1 MGQDR
6 KSTHQLSSQE
16 KQSHCGENGFNLLLI
31 IHREK
36 KVRNQK
42 KQKTPSTH
50 HSSSETKLCPWITHL
65 FLWVVQADGEWR
77 FCSVDNTVPLPLIP
91 FGAFSLF
98 QWGIPPTCRSLNG
111 CSRVCYSHGWSPSG
125 ADRSIMGSLQGHQDL
140 SKFLLL
146 HGLLFMGHSSHQE
159 PSVSWAFCRLQH
171 CRVLRG
177 LQGNSLPHHNLH
189 HRGQENVCVSSYSI
203 SSLSFTYRGVFRAVS
218 LPYSHSFLKC
228 WCVEFFLNLK

>member
-31 IHREK
+31 SHGAK
-36 KVRNQK
+36 KWEIKRNK
-42 KQKTPSTH
+42 RYLPFTLPLLRLNFAPESPTF
-50 HSSSETKLCPWITHL
+50 SP
-65 FLWVVQADGEWR
+65 WVVQADGEWS
-77 FCSVDNTVPLPLIP
+77 FCSVDNTLPLPLIP
-91 FGAFSLF
+91 FGALSLF
-98 QWGIPPTCRSLNG
+98 QWGIPHTWCSLNG
-111 CSRVCYSHGWSPSG
+111 CSRVCYSHGYSPSG

-189 HRGQENVCVSSYSI
+189 HRGQENVCVKFQQHLLSLLYLPWCVQSCFSSI
-203 SSLSFTYRGVFRAVS
+203 F
-218 LPYSHSFLKC
+218 SFLS
-228 WCVEFFLNLK
+228 